1 MQLLTDTKTKKMS
14 LFIPTY
20 FSPISQYTEI
30 VKSNEVVFEMDDNFQ
45 KQSYRNRCYIFNSN
59 GKQLLNIPV
68 KYKNKVSYQRKKTK
82 DMLVD
87 NDALWQNHH
96 LKSLQTA
103 YRTSPFYEFYED
115 DLLPI
120 FTKKY
125 KFLQDVN
132 IDTFLFLADA
142 LQINQHY
149 STTDNYEVESK
160 ETNFRH
166 LAAIKNQPKK
176 KFENYIQMFD
186 DKHGFLPN
194 LSILDLLFMEGPN
207 AISYLK

>member
-1 MQLLTDTKTKKMS
+1 MS

-20 FSPISQYTEI
+20 FSPISQYSEI
-30 VKSNEVVFEMDDNFQ
+30 VKSNSVVFEMEDNFQ

-68 KYKNKVSYQRKKTK
+68 KDKYKGSSQRKKTK
-82 DMLVD
+82 DLLVD
-87 NDALWQNHH
+87 NDALWQDHH

-115 DLLPI
+115 DLLSI

-125 KFLQDVN
+125 TFIQDVN
-132 IDTFLFLADA
+132 IDTFLFISDA
-142 LQINQHY
+142 LQISQQY
-149 STTDNYEVESK
+149 SKTGEYIVKTTEKDLRELSDVKKQPQKLVDNYV
-160 ETNFRH
+160 
-166 LAAIKNQPKK
+166 
-176 KFENYIQMFD
+176 QMFD
-186 DKHGFLPN
+186 DKHGFIPD

-207 AISYLK
+207 AISFL